1 MEIKT
6 AVLIGASGLIGSHIL
21 SSLLEDDAYSEVRI
35 LTRRD
40 LKLTH
45 PKLKQSV
52 INFDDQSEYRAA
64 LLGCNQIFCAIG
76 TTNKKVKGNKKAYR
90 KVDYDIPV
98 QAAQFGFDLGVTHFS
113 LVSSI
118 GANTKSNNFYLQL
131 KGEVEEEIS
140 QFSIPEIAI
149 FRPSM
154 LLGERTE
161 FRFGE
166 RVSQKIMAPL
176 SFLFPDNYKPI
187 HALQVAKAMVNNT
200 KNPNKGIQIF
210 YYNQMVQL
218 QS

>member
-1 MEIKT
+1 METKI
-6 AVLIGASGLIGSHIL
+6 AALIGASGLIGSQIL
-21 SSLLEDDAYSEVRI
+21 SLLQKDDHYSEIRV

-40 LKLTH
+40 LFLEH
-45 PKLKQSV
+45 PKVKQY
-52 INFDDQSEYRAA
+52 IIHFNEDTEFRAA
-64 LLGCNQIFCAIG
+64 LQGCEQIFCAIG
-76 TTNKKVKGNKKAYR
+76 TTNKKVNGDKKEYR

-98 QAAQFGFDLGVTHFS
+98 NAAKLAFDLGVRHFS

-118 GANTKSNNFYLQL
+118 GANAKSNNFYLQL
-131 KGEVEEEIS
+131 KGEVEQEIS

-154 LLGERTE
+154 LLGGRTE

-187 HALQVAKAMVNNT
+187 HALQVAKAMVNNA
-200 KNPNKGIQIF
+200 KNPNLGIQIF
-210 YYNQMVQL
+210 YYNQIVQL